1 MLSNRIELIEVFV
14 ACGCIG
20 AAAVPLN
27 TASMGPQIGYVLQD
41 SDARLLVIEGDFAP
55 RLAVARRRSLG
66 AAAAVIVLLMG
77 PAGSGK
83 TTVGELLA
91 SQLGWEFADGD
102 SFHSPANIEKMSR
115 GVSLDDHD
123 RIPWLD
129 AIRAAMEYWNA
140 QRRNV
145 VLACSALKKSYRE
158 RLLINSAVRLVY
170 LKGTFD
176 LLRQRLHARKGHYA
190 TEQILKSQ
198 FADLEE
204 PADAITMDVARSP
217 EEIVAQIRKQLSL

>member
-1 MLSNRIELIEVFV
+1 
-14 ACGCIG
+14 
-20 AAAVPLN
+20 
-27 TASMGPQIGYVLQD
+27 
-41 SDARLLVIEGDFAP
+41 
-55 RLAVARRRSLG
+55 
-66 AAAAVIVLLMG
+66 MG

-91 SQLGWEFADGD
+91 GQLGWEFADGD
-102 SFHSPANIEKMSR
+102 NFHSPANIEKMAR
-115 GVSLDDHD
+115 GVPLDDND

-129 AIRAAMEYWNA
+129 AIREAMEQWNA

-158 RLLINSAVRLVY
+158 RLQINSTAKLVY
-170 LKGTFD
+170 LKGAYD
-176 LLRQRLHARKGHYA
+176 LLRERLHARKGHYA
-190 TEQILKSQ
+190 TEQILTSQ

-217 EEIVAQIRKQLSL
+217 KEIVLEIRRQLSL

>member
-1 MLSNRIELIEVFV
+1 
-14 ACGCIG
+14 
-20 AAAVPLN
+20 
-27 TASMGPQIGYVLQD
+27 
-41 SDARLLVIEGDFAP
+41 
-55 RLAVARRRSLG
+55 
-66 AAAAVIVLLMG
+66 MG

-115 GVSLDDHD
+115 GVPLDDHD

-129 AIRAAMEYWNA
+129 AIHQAMEQWSA

-145 VLACSALKKSYRE
+145 VLACSALKKNYRE
-158 RLLINSAVRLVY
+158 RLQINSSVKLVY
-170 LKGTFD
+170 LKGTYD
-176 LLRQRLHARKGHYA
+176 LLRQRLLARKGHYA
-190 TEQILKSQ
+190 TEQILTSQ

-204 PADAITMDVARSP
+204 PADAITIDVARSP
-217 EEIVAQIRKQLSL
+217 EEIVLEIRRRLSL

>member
-1 MLSNRIELIEVFV
+1 
-14 ACGCIG
+14 
-20 AAAVPLN
+20 
-27 TASMGPQIGYVLQD
+27 
-41 SDARLLVIEGDFAP
+41 
-55 RLAVARRRSLG
+55 
-66 AAAAVIVLLMG
+66 MG

-102 SFHSPANIEKMSR
+102 NFHSPANIEKMAH

-129 AIRAAMEYWNA
+129 AIREAMEQWNA

-145 VLACSALKKSYRE
+145 VLACSALKKIYRE
-158 RLLINSAVRLVY
+158 RLQINFAAKLVY
-170 LKGTFD
+170 LKGTHD
-176 LLRQRLHARKGHYA
+176 LLRERLHARKGHYA
-190 TEQILKSQ
+190 TEQILTSQ

-217 EEIVAQIRKQLSL
+217 EEIVLEIRTRLTL

>member
-1 MLSNRIELIEVFV
+1 
-14 ACGCIG
+14 
-20 AAAVPLN
+20 
-27 TASMGPQIGYVLQD
+27 
-41 SDARLLVIEGDFAP
+41 
-55 RLAVARRRSLG
+55 
-66 AAAAVIVLLMG
+66 MG

-115 GVSLDDHD
+115 GVPLDDHD

-129 AIRAAMEYWNA
+129 AIHQAMEQWNA

-158 RLLINSAVRLVY
+158 RLQINSGVKLVY
-170 LKGTFD
+170 LKGTYD

-190 TEQILKSQ
+190 TEQILTSQ

-204 PADAITMDVARSP
+204 PADAITIDVDRSP
-217 EEIVAQIRKQLSL
+217 EKIVLEIRKQLSL

>member
-1 MLSNRIELIEVFV
+1 
-14 ACGCIG
+14 
-20 AAAVPLN
+20 
-27 TASMGPQIGYVLQD
+27 
-41 SDARLLVIEGDFAP
+41 
-55 RLAVARRRSLG
+55 
-66 AAAAVIVLLMG
+66 MG

-91 SQLGWEFADGD
+91 PQLGWEFADGD
-102 SFHSPANIEKMSR
+102 NFHSPANIEKMAR
-115 GVSLDDHD
+115 GVPLDDHD

-129 AIRAAMEYWNA
+129 AIRAAMEQWNA

-170 LKGTFD
+170 LKGTYD

-190 TEQILKSQ
+190 TEQILTSQ

-217 EEIVAQIRKQLSL
+217 EEIVGEIRKQLSL